1 MAEWF
6 FHLQEGVLALVDTP
20 WILLVIFL
28 FTIIDGFFPPIPSE
42 SLVIAAGVLSVS
54 GAGAPLGLLILAAAG
69 GAFVGDMI
77 AFHIGRYLPIEK
89 IPVLRGQ
96 KAQKVLQWAE
106 RALKSRATV
115 FIMSARFIPV
125 GRVAVNVTAGA
136 VGFPRLFFIVIDSL
150 AAIFWACYSV
160 ALGLAFGHIL
170 KDMPLLG
177 VALGVSGGV
186 LIGFILD
193 FILKRI
199 YTRVLERRG
208 ERAAEAFQSEDD

>member
-1 MAEWF
+1 MMEWF
-6 FHLQEGVLALVDTP
+6 LHLQDDVLALVDTP

-42 SLVIAAGVLSVS
+42 SIVIAAAVLSVS
-54 GAGAPLGLLILAAAG
+54 GAGAHLGFLILAAAA
-69 GAFVGDMI
+69 GAFVGDLI
-77 AFHIGRYLPIEK
+77 AFHIGRYLPIDK
-89 IPVLRGQ
+89 IPVLRGE
-96 KAQKVLQWAE
+96 KAARILEWAE

-136 VGFPRLFFIVIDSL
+136 VGFPRFFFIVIDVL

-160 ALGLAFGHIL
+160 ALGLAFGHVL

-177 VALGVSGGV
+177 VLLGVSGGV
-186 LIGFILD
+186 VIGLILD

-199 YTRVLERRG
+199 YARILERRG
-208 ERAAEAFQSEDD
+208 ERAAEAFTNDN